1 MIAVDK
7 KTKNKKKRTLSSMQE
22 VLYERE
28 FQRAD
33 RAGGYVDNKAKH

>member
-7 KTKNKKKRTLSSMQE
+7 KTKDKKKRTLSSMQE
-22 VLYERE
+22 VNYARE

-33 RAGGYVDNKAKH
+33 RAGGYVDRNTKH